1 VALVPI
7 AIGIMIGFGALLDR
21 EARRRATA
29 EAQAR
34 QESAVLEATLEN
46 MDQGLMMV
54 DGDLRVQVFNTRAA
68 TLLDLPVEFLASR
81 PHFDEVTRYQF
92 QTNDFENADEAFRAW
107 VRAGGLAIVHHS
119 YERERPN
126 GTVLEIRTVPLPS
139 GGAVRTYTDIT
150 ARKQAERRIAH
161 MARHDDLTGLANRTL
176 LRERLET
183 ALARCAAG
191 GGTVAVLCLDLDQFK
206 GVNDTLGHPVGD
218 ALLKEVA
225 GRVVAELAPDDV
237 VARLGGDEFAILRV
251 GADAAQGAAALGARL
266 VESLG
271 RPFVLEGQL
280 INIGTSIG
288 VAMAPGDG
296 LDPDGLLK
304 NADLALYKAKGDG
317 RGTVRFFHTA
327 MDEEVQ
333 LRRVLELD
341 MRASLSAG
349 DFELHYQPQMDLAT
363 DRIGGFEALVR
374 WRHPVRGM
382 ISPAAFI
389 PAAEETGLIV
399 PLGEWVLREACR
411 QAAGWP
417 SDVRVSV
424 NVSAVQFRH
433 RNLVQVVMSAL
444 ASAGLDPRRLELE
457 ITETVLMQD
466 SELSVRILHQ
476 LRALGV
482 SIALDDF
489 GTGYSSLSYLRR
501 FPFDRIKID
510 RSFVRDLARDA
521 EGAAIVRAIIG
532 LGRSLSIATTAEGV
546 ETREQLDI
554 LRREGCTEMQ
564 GYLLSPPR
572 PAPEALALLGRPA
585 RAAVA

>member
-1 VALVPI
+1 
-7 AIGIMIGFGALLDR
+7 
-21 EARRRATA
+21 
-29 EAQAR
+29 
-34 QESAVLEATLEN
+34 
-46 MDQGLMMV
+46 
-54 DGDLRVQVFNTRAA
+54 
-68 TLLDLPVEFLASR
+68 
-81 PHFDEVTRYQF
+81 
-92 QTNDFENADEAFRAW
+92 
-107 VRAGGLAIVHHS
+107 
-119 YERERPN
+119 
-126 GTVLEIRTVPLPS
+126 
-139 GGAVRTYTDIT
+139 
-150 ARKQAERRIAH
+150 
-161 MARHDDLTGLANRTL
+161 
-176 LRERLET
+176 
-183 ALARCAAG
+183 
-191 GGTVAVLCLDLDQFK
+191 
-206 GVNDTLGHPVGD
+206 
-218 ALLKEVA
+218 
-225 GRVVAELAPDDV
+225 
-237 VARLGGDEFAILRV
+237 LGGDEFAILRV